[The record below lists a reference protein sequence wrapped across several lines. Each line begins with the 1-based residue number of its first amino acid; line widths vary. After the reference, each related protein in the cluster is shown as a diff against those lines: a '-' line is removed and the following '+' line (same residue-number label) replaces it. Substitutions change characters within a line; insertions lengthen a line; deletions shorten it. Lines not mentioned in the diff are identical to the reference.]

1 MVYLIIIGILCLIL
15 VLFGIYHMFCMKK
28 NAEFAVEAMERL
40 DEANERYT
48 DLSDKYSK
56 TLEKFA
62 ERLDV
67 HAQNLDIL
75 SNKNRSL
82 HEELEQYDCKYV
94 RLSQSNEDLRAE
106 NNILSGL
113 NRLGESTDYS
123 KYSQDEGLKE
133 MDEDEDEEEEIDDG
147 SEE

>member
-1 MVYLIIIGILCLIL
+1 MVYLIIIAILCIIL

-28 NAEFAVEAMERL
+28 NAEFAAEALERL

-48 DLSDKYSK
+48 DLNEKYSK

-67 HAQNLDIL
+67 HAKNLNTLCDT
-75 SNKNRSL
+75 NRSL
-82 HEELEQYDCKYV
+82 HEELEQYDCKYA
-94 RLSQSNEDLRAE
+94 RLSQSNDDLRAE

-113 NRLGESTDYS
+113 NKLGESTDYT
-123 KYSQDEGLKE
+123 KYSQ
-133 MDEDEDEEEEIDDG
+133 DEEEEIDDE

>member
-1 MVYLIIIGILCLIL
+1 MVYLIIIGILCLLL
-15 VLFGIYHMFCMKK
+15 VLFGIYHMFCMKR
-28 NAEFAVEAMERL
+28 NAEFAAEAMERL

-48 DLSDKYSK
+48 DLNEKYSK

-67 HAQNLDIL
+67 HAHNLDIL
-75 SNKNRSL
+75 SDKNKSL
-82 HEELEQYDCKYV
+82 HEELEQYDCKYA

-106 NNILSGL
+106 NRLLTGFNK
-113 NRLGESTDYS
+113 LGESEDYS
-123 KYSQDEGLKE
+123 KYSQDDELQE
-133 MDEDEDEEEEIDDG
+133 MDEEDEEEEIDDE

>member
-1 MVYLIIIGILCLIL
+1 MVYLIIIAILCIIL
-15 VLFGIYHMFCMKK
+15 VLFGIYHMFCMKR
-28 NAEFAVEAMERL
+28 NAEFAVDAMERL

-48 DLSDKYSK
+48 DLNEKYSK

-67 HAQNLDIL
+67 HAQNLNTLCDT
-75 SNKNRSL
+75 NRSL
-82 HEELEQYDCKYV
+82 HEELEQYDCKYA
-94 RLSQSNEDLRAE
+94 RLSQSNDDLRAE

-113 NRLGESTDYS
+113 NKLGESTDYT
-123 KYSQDEGLKE
+123 KYSQDEELEE
-133 MDEDEDEEEEIDDG
+133 MDEDEEEKIDDE

>member
-1 MVYLIIIGILCLIL
+1 MVYLIIIAILCLIL

-28 NAEFAVEAMERL
+28 NAEFAAEVMERL

-48 DLSDKYSK
+48 DLNEKYSK

-82 HEELEQYDCKYV
+82 QEELEQFDCKYV
-94 RLSQSNEDLRAE
+94 RLHQTNEDLRAE

-113 NRLGESTDYS
+113 NRLDESTDYT
-123 KYSQDEGLKE
+123 KYSQDEELKE
-133 MDEDEDEEEEIDDG
+133 MDEDEDEEEETTDG
-147 SEE
+147 TEE